1 MNYMFSRMPEK
12 LREICDSFFMSHG
25 IPRSVAPFDL
35 MFMCLY
41 EIRTGFCYL
50 FPFLGN
56 NLVPNQKHCQKDNQN
71 QQLKL

>member
-12 LREICDSFFMSHG
+12 LREICDPFFMSHG

-41 EIRTGFCYL
+41 EIR
-50 FPFLGN
+50 FLEII
-56 NLVPNQKHCQKDNQN
+56 
-71 QQLKL
+71 